1 MKRLTCLLLAAAT
14 VFALAVPASAA
25 EFSDLPKT
33 SQFYDY
39 MQDLYNRGIFT
50 GYSDGTI
57 RPGATTTVA
66 QALTLFA
73 RFYDLTDADKQ
84 YIYQDYGDK
93 VRAIVPSGTATVYVN
108 ALSVCLAAGIVK
120 ESELRAYSSLN
131 EKITREDMSVYLVR
145 TMQLEDEAHSREY
158 ASLKFSDSEKISSD
172 ALFDID
178 LLVDLKII
186 SGYPDGKFHP
196 ERTSTRQVVAKMIS
210 LSLTY
215 LEENKISLV
224 IPGYHNTARFEGILT
239 AFDDASITV
248 TGTDGLARRFA
259 RGTGSA
265 VTVNGGTAAL
275 TSAHLG
281 SFAAVTAQGNDL
293 LTASVTYA
301 SGTEYIQGKI
311 SYLSSAALTGD
322 YIAVLKSDGKT
333 EPCTV
338 AKTTVYSGADAKTA
352 YDTLKEGQF
361 VTVERK
367 SGIATRVFVT
377 ESAKTLSGTVAAVNF
392 AVEGGTLLVSDS
404 AGAVWSFPISY
415 DALPAVENA
424 GLSESFTAL
433 AAGDRVTLSVDGLTI
448 KKIARQS
455 TMNEY
460 TGKLTYVGQST
471 SATQWTLTLS
481 DSSTVTLTVSP
492 AAAVTSAQGGKLTL
506 SSIQL
511 GDTLTVTTADSVIT
525 KVIRT
530 AQGGASGQPGAT
542 VSVEGTV
549 LNVDTK
555 TGTILALLGGQTP
568 LTVTVGSAKLQN
580 TNGTTVMLSSV
591 KGGQTF
597 LAYGAYSDTGVFAPT
612 LIIFN

>member
-1 MKRLTCLLLAAAT
+1 MKRLTCLLLVLAT

-73 RFYDLTDADKQ
+73 RFYELTDADKQ

-158 ASLKFSDSEKISSD
+158 ASLKFTDSEKISSD

-186 SGYPDGKFHP
+186 SGYSDGAFHP

-239 AFDDASITV
+239 AFDDASVTV

-259 RGTGSA
+259 RGANSA
-265 VTVNGGTAAL
+265 VTVNNSTANLAA
-275 TSAHLG
+275 AHIG
-281 SFAAVTAQGNDL
+281 SFVSVTAQGNDL

-301 SGTEYIQGKI
+301 SGTEYVQGKI

-333 EPCTV
+333 EQCTV
-338 AKTTVYSGADAKTA
+338 SKTTVYSGADAKTA

-377 ESAKTLSGTVAAVNF
+377 ESAKTLSGTVTAVNY
-392 AVEGGTLLVSDS
+392 ATEGAALLVTDS

-415 DALPAVENA
+415 TALPAVENA

-433 AAGDRVTLSVDGLTI
+433 AAGDKVTLTIDGLTI
-448 KKIARQS
+448 TKIARQS

-471 SATQWTLTLS
+471 SATQWTLTLA
-481 DSSTVTLTVSP
+481 DNSTVTLTVSP
-492 AAAVTSAQGGKLTL
+492 AAAVTSAQGGKLTIA
-506 SSIQL
+506 SIGL
-511 GDTLTVTTADSVIT
+511 GDTLTVTTADTVIT
-525 KVIRT
+525 KVVRT

-542 VSVEGTV
+542 VSISGTV

-555 TGTILALLGGQTP
+555 TGTILALLGGNSP
-568 LTVTVGSAKLQN
+568 LSITVGSARLQN

-591 KGGQTF
+591 KAGQSF